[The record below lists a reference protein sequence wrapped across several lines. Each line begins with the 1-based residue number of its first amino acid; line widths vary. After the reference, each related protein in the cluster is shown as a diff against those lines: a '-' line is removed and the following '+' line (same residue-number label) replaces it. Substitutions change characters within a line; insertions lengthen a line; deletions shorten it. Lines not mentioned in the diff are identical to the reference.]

1 MRTSLPANKTLLAG
15 CLALAASICVSL
27 AAAQSA
33 AATSPISVPN
43 SKGAGPIS
51 QSSDPRNFDASQ
63 FGQRV
68 TLGPNWLFAP
78 GDNPAY
84 ASPTFDDSGWKVIS
98 TDRELAD
105 YGIRNI
111 HYGWYRIHV
120 HLRAGATNLAIG
132 VERIYGAYEVYANGV
147 RVGSNGDIA
156 GMIRFSQRALVTF
169 SVPDSLLTSQN
180 DLVVAVRFSLGASGV
195 RGLGTSTPIQT
206 RSTIAPA
213 GIYLLSRDEAPRDVS
228 YANAHNTY
236 DDLLLGGLAL
246 LAGLVA
252 LALCLALRSQREY
265 LAVTVYLLAS
275 AGNYAVWLWEDS
287 WAYTLPAYWLVALL
301 QGIGNVAIIEFVR
314 LVLGRR
320 RSRWLVTLQV
330 AASVAPFGVLLAVSG
345 IGGSIYLG
353 FFTYFL
359 PVLLVDI
366 LLLVMLLLGWRRGN
380 RDARVLLPA
389 VLVRGFGQYWS
400 FLNSLAFYIHIFATQ
415 HTLPALLIGSYRFTL
430 ADIGDFVF
438 YLTMLLFLVLRTV
451 AIARERAHAAAEL
464 EAAHTTQQL
473 LLARSSQ
480 PTPGFHVESVYHPA
494 SEVGGDFFL
503 VSSTPNGGLVAI
515 VGDVSGKGL
524 IAAMRV
530 AMILGVLRRETSFEP
545 AEVLHNLNEA
555 LQTSDEPGFTTACCV
570 KVDADGSYTI
580 ANAGHIAPYID
591 GREIATPPS
600 LPLGVKAQQ
609 QYTPVFGKLAADQK
623 IVLLSDGVVEARSSS
638 GELLGFHRLPA
649 LTIKSAREIADTAKS
664 FGQEDDIT
672 VVTMARIA

>member
-1 MRTSLPANKTLLAG
+1 M
-15 CLALAASICVSL
+15 
-27 AAAQSA
+27 
-33 AATSPISVPN
+33 
-43 SKGAGPIS
+43 
-51 QSSDPRNFDASQ
+51 
-63 FGQRV
+63 
-68 TLGPNWLFAP
+68 
-78 GDNPAY
+78 
-84 ASPTFDDSGWKVIS
+84 
-98 TDRELAD
+98 
-105 YGIRNI
+105 
-111 HYGWYRIHV
+111 
-120 HLRAGATNLAIG
+120 
-132 VERIYGAYEVYANGV
+132 
-147 RVGSNGDIA
+147 
-156 GMIRFSQRALVTF
+156 
-169 SVPDSLLTSQN
+169 
-180 DLVVAVRFSLGASGV
+180 
-195 RGLGTSTPIQT
+195 
-206 RSTIAPA
+206 
-213 GIYLLSRDEAPRDVS
+213 
-228 YANAHNTY
+228 
-236 DDLLLGGLAL
+236 
-246 LAGLVA
+246 AGLVA

-314 LVLGRR
+314 LVLGRP
-320 RSRWLVTLQV
+320 RSRWLLTLQV
-330 AASVAPFGVLLAVSG
+330 AAFVAPFGVLLAVSG

-415 HTLPALLIGSYRFTL
+415 HSLPALLIGSYRFTL

-530 AMILGVLRRETSFEP
+530 AMILGVLRRES
-545 AEVLHNLNEA
+545 
-555 LQTSDEPGFTTACCV
+555 S
-570 KVDADGSYTI
+570 I
-580 ANAGHIAPYID
+580 
-591 GREIATPPS
+591 R
-600 LPLGVKAQQ
+600 
-609 QYTPVFGKLAADQK
+609 
-623 IVLLSDGVVEARSSS
+623 AR
-638 GELLGFHRLPA
+638 
-649 LTIKSAREIADTAKS
+649 
-664 FGQEDDIT
+664 
-672 VVTMARIA
+672 